1 MLVNGP
7 DYPDWA
13 DQEIIRFAMI
23 ETAQALDQLDA
34 ILSVEGL
41 DAIYIG
47 PSDLSLSLGCRPSFD
62 DVAPR
67 VAEAI
72 QHILDRAR
80 FYGLAAGIHTGSPE
94 GALRRVASGFQL
106 VTIGSDANFIA
117 TGARAVLAAMRSTSS
132 GP

>member
-1 MLVNGP
+1 
-7 DYPDWA
+7 
-13 DQEIIRFAMI
+13 MI

-47 PSDLSLSLGCRPSFD
+47 PSDLSLALGCRPSFD

-117 TGARAVLAAMRSTSS
+117 TGARAVLAAMRSASS

>member
-1 MLVNGP
+1 
-7 DYPDWA
+7 
-13 DQEIIRFAMI
+13 MI
-23 ETAQALDQLDA
+23 ETAQALDQLDT

-47 PSDLSLSLGCRPSFD
+47 PSDLSLALGFRPSFD
-62 DVAPR
+62 DVAPP

-106 VTIGSDANFIA
+106 VTIGSDAGFIA
-117 TGARAVLAAMRSTSS
+117 KGAQAVLAAMQTTRTSA
-132 GP
+132 